1 MNLLIISLI
10 VLLPLFLFTVA
21 TNTAILGLQN
31 VFGQEHNNEKTYV
44 LLFEPNKIG
53 NIDNSTKIVS
63 SIVGRDIV
71 KIEEELL
78 EEISLTP
85 SAQLKEKVNQ
95 IITNG
100 TNGLSCDA
108 STTTEDGKPIGIDC
122 FSSGNH
128 IVWHVYPK

>member
-1 MNLLIISLI
+1 LI
-10 VLLPLFLFTVA
+10 VLLPLLLF
-21 TNTAILGLQN
+21 NTASNTTITELQN
-31 VFGQEHNNEKTYV
+31 VTTQEHNEKSHV

-53 NIDNSTKIVS
+53 NVDNSTKIVS
-63 SIVGRDIV
+63 AIVGSNLI

-85 SAQLKEKVNQ
+85 SAQLKEKINQ

-108 STTTEDGKPIGIDC
+108 STITEDGKPIGIDC
-122 FSSGNH
+122 FSPGNH